1 MDMGNNTEDDGG
13 VEANDNQEECG
24 EMPVWVRM
32 KGLVR
37 DKRGIQGY
45 AVVMF
50 SSGIN
55 KGQIYPPTAMKVRA
69 FPFLLISSL
78 RHSAF
83 YHISSIN

>member
-1 MDMGNNTEDDGG
+1 MGNNTEDDGG
-13 VEANDNQEECG
+13 VETNNNQEERG
-24 EMPVWVRM
+24 EMLVWVRM
-32 KGLVR
+32 KGLAR

-55 KGQIYPPTAMKVRA
+55 KGRIYPPTAMKVSA

-83 YHISSIN
+83 HHISSIN